1 MLFGGYNQNS
11 TAVYEVNGPLVGT
24 NGSNKDWDFGSGKI
38 LLGTSQ
44 LGTGALTFE
53 GRGNSS
59 TSAAVMPLL
68 TNVAGLNITNTIY
81 SQGGGAYAANA
92 QVGSDVAGATEF
104 SGQVSAGSGQG
115 SLDLYAIDGATVTFD
130 NITGDNSFTTKSG
143 NGTVILSNPDGNTW
157 TTYNPTAFE
166 MKAGT
171 TIIENTTGGDAF
183 GNGVQYVRDSN
194 NNLVPAFTG
203 TVFVQLDA
211 GAKLAGS
218 GSTTKTLTAMGATSE
233 ISPGLSNKIGYL
245 NLGGLNA
252 ASGLTMDF
260 KLNGE
265 GTQYGVNNDFL
276 QIFNMTLGGTVK
288 INLSAM
294 DALLTGP
301 GNVYTL
307 FSADG
312 NVTENADLTYDVI
325 APTGYALD
333 PTYGTPDGLGDGNN
347 LGYLDNGGTFSVELV
362 ATPEPSTY
370 GLMGLGLLALVG
382 ISRWIRRG
390 QSI

>member
-1 MLFGGYNQNS
+1 M
-11 TAVYEVNGPLVGT
+11 T
-24 NGSNKDWDFGSGKI
+24 
-38 LLGTSQ
+38 
-44 LGTGALTFE
+44 
-53 GRGNSS
+53 
-59 TSAAVMPLL
+59 
-68 TNVAGLNITNTIY
+68 
-81 SQGGGAYAANA
+81 
-92 QVGSDVAGATEF
+92 F
-104 SGQVSAGSGQG
+104 SGNVSGDNNATSK
-115 SLDLYAIDGATVTFD
+115 DGA
-130 NITGDNSFTTKSG
+130 
-143 NGTVILSNPDGNTW
+143 GTVILANPNGNTW
-157 TTYNPTAFE
+157 TTYTADAFE

-171 TIIENTTGGDAF
+171 TIIKNTAGGDAF
-183 GNGVQYVRDSN
+183 GHGAANGSVG
-194 NNLVPAFTG
+194 P
-203 TVFVQLDA
+203 VFVQLDA
-211 GAKLAGS
+211 GAKLAGM
-218 GSTTKTLTAMGATSE
+218 GSTTKNLHATGATSE
-233 ISPGLSNKIGYL
+233 ISPGLSNAIGYL
-245 NLGGLNA
+245 NLGGLTA

-301 GNVYTL
+301 GNIYYL

-312 NVTENADLTYDVI
+312 TVTENSDLTYDVI